1 MSEEKNTTNM
11 RKLTLRIGFTAILI
25 AVGVILS
32 YINPF
37 GYFTISGTKINP
49 FAHLINAIS
58 GVLLGISFSVIA
70 ASSIAVIR
78 YSTGI
83 GSIHAFHGG
92 ISGAIIVSI
101 ISHFLYKKYPR
112 YVEYATFFEPFG
124 TVFIGGT
131 ITSIIE
137 GFTIGNLLFYW
148 GIFMASS
155 VIGSSLGF
163 IMLKIIKDS
172 GYSRETFLD

>member
-83 GSIHAFHGG
+83 HQFSNINSITG
-92 ISGAIIVSI
+92 ISM
-101 ISHFLYKKYPR
+101 
-112 YVEYATFFEPFG
+112 
-124 TVFIGGT
+124 GGL
-131 ITSIIE
+131 
-137 GFTIGNLLFYW
+137 FTGNLRLTSFSDISVW
-148 GIFMASS
+148 FQCSRGVVILISEAS
-155 VIGSSLGF
+155 
-163 IMLKIIKDS
+163 
-172 GYSRETFLD
+172 